1 MARSFHLN
9 TPTPPP
15 IYKVI
20 YHSNISIEGG
30 HDTVMDQVKD
40 ILSWSRSWNSKHGIT
55 GALMLNNNN
64 FSQVLE
70 GPSHAVK
77 SLFGHIVCDRRHRNV
92 ELLQCDFFKERDFS
106 NWTMAFAGSPGEA
119 DIKMASTLRSSDDT
133 LGEGASGVVNLLR
146 WLLDE
151 RRVTVAIR

>member
-1 MARSFHLN
+1 MAHSFELN
-9 TPTPPP
+9 TPTPPR

-20 YHSNISIEGG
+20 YHSNIAVEGG
-30 HDTVMDQVKD
+30 ADTVMEHVKD
-40 ILSWSRSWNSKHGIT
+40 ILTWSRSWNGKHGIT

-77 SLFGHIVCDRRHRNV
+77 ALFGHIVCDRRHRNV
-92 ELLQCDFFKERDFS
+92 ELLQSDYFKERDFS

-119 DIKMASTLRSSDDT
+119 DIKMASTQKSTDDS
-133 LGEGASGVVNLLR
+133 LGEGASGVINLLR

-151 RRVTVAIR
+151 QRVTVAIR